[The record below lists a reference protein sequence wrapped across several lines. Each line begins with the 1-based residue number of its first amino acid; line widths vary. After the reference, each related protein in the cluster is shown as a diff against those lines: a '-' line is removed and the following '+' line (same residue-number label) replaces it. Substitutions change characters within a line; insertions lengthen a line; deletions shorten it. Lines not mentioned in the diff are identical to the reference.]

1 MSKTISVEV
10 DTKTFVRFW
19 LVILG
24 FGLAGVFVWKAWGAL
39 VIIGIALFLTLAIRP
54 LAQKIDHLTRKDH
67 ATSSAILAYIL
78 VIGVLGVIISVVGPA
93 VIEQT
98 TQFVQQ
104 LPATFEHTLGGWDGI
119 NNIGQAFGI
128 DNLQGE
134 IVAGLQAFSSSFL
147 SNLGNFVMTGVGTV
161 AQVLTNVILTIVLTL
176 FFSLEGP
183 RIVDSFWN
191 LLEGR
196 KKNASV
202 GAFKQLAGRMVDV
215 VSTYVSHQVMVA
227 FLDGCVVTI
236 AILLLA
242 LVCSFPGN
250 IALPMG
256 LLAMVF
262 YLIPMFGPIISC
274 VLITLILMFSS
285 PIAAAVFLVFYI
297 VYAQI
302 ENNVIAPKIQGSAL
316 NLPAT
321 MILIAIIIGMNV
333 FGLVGA
339 IIAIPIA
346 GCIKVIFEELP
357 NIRDT
362 EGVDDD
368 TAEFREVANKKPARQ
383 NRQDVIE

>member
-24 FGLAGVFVWKAWGAL
+24 FGLAGLFVWKAWGAL
-39 VIIGIALFLTLAIRP
+39 LIIGIALFLTLAIRP
-54 LAQKIDHLTRKDH
+54 LAQRIDRLTRKEH
-67 ATSSAILAYIL
+67 STSSAVLAYVL
-78 VIGVLGVIISVVGPA
+78 VIGILGVIISVVGPA

-104 LPATFEHTLGGWDGI
+104 LPTMFDHTLGGWDGI

-128 DNLQGE
+128 DNLQAE
-134 IVAGLQAFSSSFL
+134 IAAGLQAFSSSFL
-147 SNLGNFVMTGVGTV
+147 SNLGNFLMTGVGTV

-183 RIVDSFWN
+183 KIVDSFWN
-191 LLEGR
+191 IVEGHR
-196 KKNASV
+196 KNTSV
-202 GAFKQLAGRMVDV
+202 RAFKHLAGRMVDV

-236 AILLLA
+236 AVLLLA

-250 IALPMG
+250 LALPMG

-274 VLITLILMFSS
+274 VLITLVLLFSS

-321 MILIAIIIGMNV
+321 IILIAIIIGMNV

-346 GCIKVIFEELP
+346 GCIKVVFEELP
-357 NIRDT
+357 NIRD
-362 EGVDDD
+362 
-368 TAEFREVANKKPARQ
+368 AENADEASVHETVHKKPASQ
-383 NRQDVIE
+383 NR

>member
-10 DTKTFVRFW
+10 DTKTFVCFW
-19 LVILG
+19 LVILA
-24 FGLAGVFVWKAWGAL
+24 FGLAGLFVWKAWGAL
-39 VIIGIALFLTLAIRP
+39 LIIGIALFLTLAIRP
-54 LAQKIDHLTRKDH
+54 LAQRIDRLTRKEH
-67 ATSSAILAYIL
+67 STSSAVLAYVL
-78 VIGVLGVIISVVGPA
+78 VIGILGVIVSVVGPA
-93 VIEQT
+93 VIDQT

-119 NNIGQAFGI
+119 NDIGRTFGI
-128 DNLQGE
+128 ENLQEE
-134 IVAGLQAFSSSFL
+134 IVTGLQAFSSSFL
-147 SNLGNFVMTGVGTV
+147 SNLGNFLMTGVGTV

-191 LLEGR
+191 IMEGHR
-196 KKNASV
+196 KNSSV
-202 GAFKQLAGRMVDV
+202 RAFKHLAGRMVDV

-236 AILLLA
+236 AVLLLA

-250 IALPMG
+250 LALPMG

-274 VLITLILMFSS
+274 VLITLVLLFSS
-285 PIAAAVFLVFYI
+285 PVAAVIFLVFYI
-297 VYAQI
+297 IYAQI

-321 MILIAIIIGMNV
+321 IILIAIIVGMNV

-357 NIRDT
+357 NIRDAENT
-362 EGVDDD
+362 DD
-368 TAEFREVANKKPARQ
+368 TMTRDVMSKKSASQ
-383 NRQDVIE
+383 NR